1 MEKLNPGMRLA
12 QWAMCLA
19 MLLAGSCSSDNN
31 PDEPEPPSP
40 GLLPI
45 KLSCSISAPA
55 SRATDT
61 AFETGD
67 HIGLYVANYA
77 GNTTPILQ
85 TVGNHVD
92 NMPFSYSGS
101 TWTSQSSVYW
111 EDDTTP
117 ADFYAYFP
125 YASTV
130 ADITAYP
137 AEIKTDQNTASA
149 YRSSNALWGKTAK
162 QKPTASAVH
171 ITLAPLFSRIVVNLT
186 AGKGF
191 TTTDLANADI
201 QVVLNNARHKAILN
215 LAQGTATPT
224 GENSDI
230 RFLRDSDGQ
239 SFRAWIVPQDI
250 ALHAGFITVTING
263 NPYTIEQEFS
273 FEGGKQHS
281 FTLTVDKTGEGLQV
295 NITGWETDDIDYG
308 GTVR

>member
-67 HIGLYVANYA
+67 RIGLYVANYA
-77 GNTTPILQ
+77 GSTPPILQ
-85 TVGNHVD
+85 TAGNHVD
-92 NMPFSYSGS
+92 NMPFSYSGN

-137 AEIKTDQNTASA
+137 AEIKTNQSTASA
-149 YRSSNALWGKTAK
+149 HDSSNALWGKTAK

-191 TTTDLANADI
+191 TTTDLADADI
-201 QVVLNNARHKAILN
+201 QVVLNNAHHKAILN

-224 GENSDI
+224 GGSSDI

-239 SFRAWIVPQDI
+239 SFRAWVVPQDI
-250 ALHAGFITVTING
+250 ALHITVTING

-273 FEGGKQHS
+273 FESGKQHS
-281 FTLTVDKTGEGLQV
+281 FTLTVDKNGEGLQV
-295 NITGWETDDIDYG
+295 DITGWETDNIDYG
-308 GTVR
+308 GTVG

>member
-1 MEKLNPGMRLA
+1 MKNLHLSTWMLGLA
-12 QWAMCLA
+12 
-19 MLLAGSCSSDNN
+19 LLMASGCSSEDT
-31 PDEPEPPSP
+31 PGIPEPTPEPVP
-40 GLLPI
+40 GQI
-45 KLSCSISAPA
+45 SISLDCGIANIA
-55 SRATDT
+55 NKATDA

-67 HIGLYVANYA
+67 RIGLYVVNYNGDTA
-77 GNTTPILQ
+77 GSLQ
-85 TVGNHVD
+85 SAGNHVD
-92 NMPFSYSGS
+92 NMPFSYSGN

-137 AEIKTDQNTASA
+137 AEIKTNQSTASA
-149 YRSSNALWGKTAK
+149 YDSSNALWGKTAK

-191 TTTDLANADI
+191 TTTDLADADI
-201 QVVLNNARHKAILN
+201 QVVLNNAHHKAILN

-224 GENSDI
+224 GGSSDI

-239 SFRAWIVPQDI
+239 SFRAWVVPQDI
-250 ALHAGFITVTING
+250 ALHITVTING

-273 FEGGKQHS
+273 FESGKQHS
-281 FTLTVDKTGEGLQV
+281 FTLTVDKNGEGLQV
-295 NITGWETDDIDYG
+295 DITGWETDNIDYG
-308 GTVR
+308 GTVG